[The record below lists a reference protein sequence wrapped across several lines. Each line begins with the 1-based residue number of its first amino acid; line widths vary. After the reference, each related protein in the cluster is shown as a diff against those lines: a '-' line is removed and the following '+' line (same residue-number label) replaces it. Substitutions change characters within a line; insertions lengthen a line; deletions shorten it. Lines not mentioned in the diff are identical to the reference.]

1 MKSAGVSLY
10 KIMRPLI
17 ALMMIMAVL
26 TFYFSNY
33 AVPYAN
39 FKSKNLL
46 YNITKQKPSLNLKE
60 GIFNTSIPG
69 YSIRIKEKS
78 GEDDQFI
85 SDVIIYDHN
94 SGKGNNKS
102 ITAKKGEMDLAGGG
116 KYLKL
121 TLFDGYMFEEAS
133 DLKKK
138 KDKKRQPF
146 TKTQFSKDIV
156 YIDLSSFNMD
166 NINDENFSNNY
177 AMMNIDQLDIAI
189 DSLQNKYNDT
199 RDSYNKKVNSKLRYT
214 VLELDST
221 NIKYAEISATKLN
234 EVDSTD
240 AISSI
245 DSGISENLILSLFND
260 NTRKRNDVINAG
272 IVQARKMNDYLG
284 EVKKTQNYRRENIAK
299 HIMEIHRKYAFSYV
313 CIVMFFIGAPLGA
326 IIRKGGL
333 GMPVVVAII
342 IFIFY
347 HVMSLTFE
355 KLGKA
360 GELSPLL
367 SRWLPALILTPFG
380 ILLTRK
386 ATTDSAIFNS
396 EVYFRPM
403 YKFLGLMKKKKEVK
417 KRAQSIYKNKEEIK
431 TPIIKKR
438 TTDNNM
444 KINKS
449 KISLLIGVVGVIV
462 GIISLIISFLPI
474 RIFAIIPAIL
484 ALVLGISS
492 LIIASKKG
500 SKKTLSY
507 IVIGIATISISIS
520 LFTSLIKS
528 DEVVEDVKFEKT
540 IEDEALDSQDDLQEA
555 LDDIDLE

>member
-1 MKSAGVSLY
+1 MKKLNSYILKSYASPFVATFFLVLFFLIMQFFWLYVDDLIGKGLSFWVILKLLYYISFSLVPMALPLAILLSSIMTFGNLSENYELAAMKSAGVSLY
-10 KIMRPLI
+10 RIMRPLI
-17 ALMMIMAVL
+17 VLMMIMAVL

-46 YNITKQKPSLNLKE
+46 YNITKQKPSLNLKQ

-69 YSIRIKEKS
+69 FSIRIKEKS
-78 GEDDQFI
+78 GKDEQFI
-85 SDVIIYDHN
+85 KDVIIYDHN

-133 DLKKK
+133 NIKKK
-138 KDKKRQPF
+138 KDKIRQPF

-177 AMMNIDQLDIAI
+177 AMMNIDQLDVAI
-189 DSLQNKYNDT
+189 DSLKIKFADT
-199 RDSYNKKVNSKLRYT
+199 KSNYNKKVRAKLRYSE
-214 VLELDST
+214 LEIDSLNEQVAKVSILENIELIENDTLAENEGLLST
-221 NIKYAEISATKLN
+221 NIILSHFNNDKRKRT
-234 EVDSTD
+234 EV
-240 AISSI
+240 INSSI
-245 DSGISENLILSLFND
+245 
-260 NTRKRNDVINAG
+260 K
-272 IVQARKMNDYLG
+272 QARKMVDYLG

-333 GMPVVVAII
+333 GMPVVVAIV

-347 HVMSLTFE
+347 HVMSLSAE

-360 GELSPLL
+360 GELTPFW
-367 SRWLPALILTPFG
+367 SRWGPALILTPFG
-380 ILLTRK
+380 LLLTRK

-396 EVYFRPM
+396 ELYFKPL
-403 YKFLGLMKKKKEVK
+403 YKFLGLLKKKKEK
-417 KRAQSIYKNKEEIK
+417 
-431 TPIIKKR
+431 IKKAKE
-438 TTDNNM
+438 DKENN
-444 KINKS
+444 KQ
-449 KISLLIGVVGVIV
+449 
-462 GIISLIISFLPI
+462 
-474 RIFAIIPAIL
+474 
-484 ALVLGISS
+484 
-492 LIIASKKG
+492 
-500 SKKTLSY
+500 T
-507 IVIGIATISISIS
+507 
-520 LFTSLIKS
+520 
-528 DEVVEDVKFEKT
+528 
-540 IEDEALDSQDDLQEA
+540 
-555 LDDIDLE
+555 

>member
-1 MKSAGVSLY
+1 MQFFWLYVDDLIGKGLSFWVIVKLLYYISFSLVPMALPLAILLSSIMTFGNLSENYELAAMKSAGVSLY
-10 KIMRPLI
+10 RIMRPLI
-17 ALMMIMAVL
+17 VLMMIMAVL

-78 GEDDQFI
+78 GDDDQLI
-85 SDVIIYDHN
+85 KDVIIYDHN
-94 SGKGNNKS
+94 SGKGNSKS
-102 ITAKKGEMDLAGGG
+102 ITAERGEMDLAGGG

-133 DLKKK
+133 KYKKK

-177 AMMNIDQLDIAI
+177 AMMNIEQLEGAI
-189 DSLQNKYNDT
+189 DSLQIKF
-199 RDSYNKKVNSKLRYT
+199 KKNTKNYYTKVSSKLRYSK
-214 VLELDST
+214 LDIDST
-221 NIKYAEISATKLN
+221 NYNIAKISISNISHPKDSDSISEFKRKISEHVILSHFANNSRKRGDIIKT
-234 EVDSTD
+234 
-240 AISSI
+240 AIS
-245 DSGISENLILSLFND
+245 
-260 NTRKRNDVINAG
+260 
-272 IVQARKMNDYLG
+272 QARKMNDYLG
-284 EVKKTQNYRRENIAK
+284 EIKKTQDYRRENIAK

-347 HVMSLTFE
+347 HVMSLTAE

-360 GELSPLL
+360 GELSPFW
-367 SRWLPALILTPFG
+367 SRWGPAFILTPFG

-403 YKFLGLMKKKKEVK
+403 YKFLGLMKKKKKLRKEQK
-417 KRAQSIYKNKEEIK
+417 KL
-431 TPIIKKR
+431 KR
-438 TTDNNM
+438 Q
-444 KINKS
+444 S
-449 KISLLIGVVGVIV
+449 KI
-462 GIISLIISFLPI
+462 
-474 RIFAIIPAIL
+474 
-484 ALVLGISS
+484 
-492 LIIASKKG
+492 
-500 SKKTLSY
+500 
-507 IVIGIATISISIS
+507 
-520 LFTSLIKS
+520 
-528 DEVVEDVKFEKT
+528 
-540 IEDEALDSQDDLQEA
+540 
-555 LDDIDLE
+555 

>member
-1 MKSAGVSLY
+1 MKKLNSYILKSYASPFVATFFLVLFFLIMQFFWLYVDDLIGKGLSFWVIIKLLYYISFSLVPMALPLAILLSSIMTFGNLSENYELAAMKSAGISLY
-10 KIMRPLI
+10 RIMRPLI
-17 ALMMIMAVL
+17 VLMMIMAVL

-46 YNITKQKPSLNLKE
+46 YNITKQKPSLNLKQ

-85 SDVIIYDHN
+85 KDVIIYDHN
-94 SGKGNNKS
+94 SGKGNSKS
-102 ITAKKGEMDLAGGG
+102 ITAEKGEMDLAGGG

-133 DLKKK
+133 DMKKK

-177 AMMNIDQLDIAI
+177 AMMNIDQLDVAI
-189 DSLQNKYNDT
+189 DSLQIKYKETTNNYD
-199 RDSYNKKVNSKLRYT
+199 KKVRSKLRFSN
-214 VLELDST
+214 LKIDST
-221 NIKYAEISATKLN
+221 NQEIAKTN
-234 EVDSTD
+234 IT
-240 AISSI
+240 
-245 DSGISENLILSLFND
+245 ENLNLIEKDTLTGSEKLLSTNIILSHFND
-260 NTRKRNDVINAG
+260 NRRKKEDVISAAIN
-272 IVQARKMNDYLG
+272 QARKMSDYLG

-333 GMPVVVAII
+333 GMPVVVAIV

-347 HVMSLTFE
+347 HVMSLSAE

-360 GELSPLL
+360 GELTPFW
-367 SRWLPALILTPFG
+367 SRWGPAFILTPFG
-380 ILLTRK
+380 LLLTRK

-396 EVYFRPM
+396 ELYFKPL
-403 YKFLGLMKKKKEVK
+403 YKFLGLLKKKKAEN
-417 KRAQSIYKNKEEIK
+417 NK
-431 TPIIKKR
+431 
-438 TTDNNM
+438 
-444 KINKS
+444 
-449 KISLLIGVVGVIV
+449 
-462 GIISLIISFLPI
+462 
-474 RIFAIIPAIL
+474 
-484 ALVLGISS
+484 
-492 LIIASKKG
+492 
-500 SKKTLSY
+500 KKT
-507 IVIGIATISISIS
+507 TNN
-520 LFTSLIKS
+520 
-528 DEVVEDVKFEKT
+528 
-540 IEDEALDSQDDLQEA
+540 
-555 LDDIDLE
+555 

>member
-1 MKSAGVSLY
+1 MALPLAILLSSIMTFGSLSENYELAAMKSAGVSLY

-367 SRWLPALILTPFG
+367 SRWLPAF
-380 ILLTRK
+380 
-386 ATTDSAIFNS
+386 
-396 EVYFRPM
+396 
-403 YKFLGLMKKKKEVK
+403 
-417 KRAQSIYKNKEEIK
+417 
-431 TPIIKKR
+431 
-438 TTDNNM
+438 
-444 KINKS
+444 NKS